1 MGRVGA
7 ETYLRR
13 QAEAEIRRRRGT
25 LTVTDVKMG
34 MARIHQAA
42 FILRA
47 AGVLADGRVQ
57 ALTAELAAALA
68 VRSDLPPQLIGQR
81 LQQAGLPHS
90 DAERPVAV
98 QLRADPLGQQ
108 IIRVASERAPADL
121 HLLTL
126 VRSPQDAVITF
137 AMSMRWPADGSSTD
151 LQITGAGPQHLP
163 YQRLEAVDSEGGR
176 YRLRL
181 HPGDG
186 GATAWRGHASLS
198 APLPAHARWLDIVA
212 DGTERLVR
220 LDLTRPAAA
229 AEVTTDEERATPGER
244 LLAIAAERIL
254 ASACGAAEPVGSMNL
269 GHMVEVLTGA
279 GTIAAGSPAIGR
291 LVALCDRLGIT
302 RHGITAPAAQ
312 DIPAQWSS
320 VLDRAGVALHAAG
333 EYAALG
339 TVLPLI
345 EGTRL
350 VLAGLSVADGDSFLL
365 VVTSGPLP
373 LPPLSWWA
381 RDSAG
386 DWHVAVPRYPETYGD
401 ESVLKLQLVPPLDL
415 SGDTVEIVV
424 TGATGRVRARC
435 QLR

>member
-1 MGRVGA
+1 
-7 ETYLRR
+7 
-13 QAEAEIRRRRGT
+13 
-25 LTVTDVKMG
+25 
-34 MARIHQAA
+34 
-42 FILRA
+42 
-47 AGVLADGRVQ
+47 
-57 ALTAELAAALA
+57 
-68 VRSDLPPQLIGQR
+68 
-81 LQQAGLPHS
+81 
-90 DAERPVAV
+90 
-98 QLRADPLGQQ
+98 
-108 IIRVASERAPADL
+108 
-121 HLLTL
+121 
-126 VRSPQDAVITF
+126 
-137 AMSMRWPADGSSTD
+137 
-151 LQITGAGPQHLP
+151 
-163 YQRLEAVDSEGGR
+163 
-176 YRLRL
+176 
-181 HPGDG
+181 
-186 GATAWRGHASLS
+186 
-198 APLPAHARWLDIVA
+198 
-212 DGTERLVR
+212 
-220 LDLTRPAAA
+220 
-229 AEVTTDEERATPGER
+229 
-244 LLAIAAERIL
+244 
-254 ASACGAAEPVGSMNL
+254 
-269 GHMVEVLTGA
+269 MVEVLTGA
-279 GTIAAGSPAIGR
+279 GTIAVGSPAIGR

-302 RHGITAPAAQ
+302 RHGIPAPAAQ